1 MCFRRSRAF
10 LLKIRRSDS
19 FQYKLW
25 ETHYYKIALGW
36 LSCLRY
42 LARITRPPQRWF
54 SLLCCARLWDQFAS
68 RLSWESSLLWVVL
81 LSMCSTA
88 SLSCVFAFVFN
99 GPPWLHLGASSET
112 PKVGDTWFWFWCC
125 PPSSVSAVAGDGL
138 VPVLLHQS
146 APDCRLKWKII
157 DGQLKTNDR
166 WLHQSYPMNSVVL

>member
-1 MCFRRSRAF
+1 MCFRRLRAF
-10 LLKIRRSDS
+10 LLKTRRSDS

-25 ETHYYKIALGW
+25 ETHCYKIALGW

-99 GPPWLHLGASSET
+99 GPPWLPLEHRLWDTKSRGHLVLVLVLPAFECQRSCGWWIGAGAPT
-112 PKVGDTWFWFWCC
+112 PECTRL
-125 PPSSVSAVAGDGL
+125 SAQMENNWRAV
-138 VPVLLHQS
+138 
-146 APDCRLKWKII
+146 K
-157 DGQLKTNDR
+157 N
-166 WLHQSYPMNSVVL
+166 